1 MRRAPAATPRMRP
14 ELRPKKLTRRS
25 ASPSGKVFK
34 MMASV
39 SRAGMKCR
47 RVRLGRGAQRV
58 SGQAGRTCR
67 SKLNNIE
74 EEAEQCARGRD
85 VEEVASDRRPVGSE
99 ESGRPEA
106 GARWTLGKEDERRV
120 YDSNGIP
127 FWENRSN
134 NLQVKL

>member
-47 RVRLGRGAQRV
+47 RARLRRDKQRF
-58 SGQAGRTCR
+58 SAQAGHTCR
-67 SKLNNIE
+67 TNFHSIDRKVE
-74 EEAEQCARGRD
+74 QCGRWGVVEEARA
-85 VEEVASDRRPVGSE
+85 A
-99 ESGRPEA
+99 
-106 GARWTLGKEDERRV
+106 
-120 YDSNGIP
+120 DSRKFGGVCLR
-127 FWENRSN
+127 E
-134 NLQVKL
+134 